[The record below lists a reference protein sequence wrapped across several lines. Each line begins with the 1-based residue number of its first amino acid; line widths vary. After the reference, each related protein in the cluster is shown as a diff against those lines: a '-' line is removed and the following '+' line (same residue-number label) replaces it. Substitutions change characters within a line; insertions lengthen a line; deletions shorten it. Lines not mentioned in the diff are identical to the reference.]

1 MIESGKKKKVKWAS
15 IKQVKFT
22 FEQPEL
28 IFLKYNYEDDINVNF
43 RTTTSKT
50 WNTKNK
56 LVKNKNCFY
65 EKPVGILKKKK
76 DDLMKLC
83 KKVTPQNIMA
93 SMKIWNVTMKMIKV
107 MMFLP
112 FKYFTLSLCC

>member
-43 RTTTSKT
+43 RTTTSK
-50 WNTKNK
+50 
-56 LVKNKNCFY
+56 
-65 EKPVGILKKKK
+65 
-76 DDLMKLC
+76 
-83 KKVTPQNIMA
+83 
-93 SMKIWNVTMKMIKV
+93 S
-107 MMFLP
+107 
-112 FKYFTLSLCC
+112 